1 MKANIETVEPVIRP
15 VAAKPAPVSTARST
29 VRPFGFA
36 ATMAQPVLFH
46 AWRA

>member
-15 VAAKPAPVSTARST
+15 VAAKTAATPAVRST
-29 VRPFGFA
+29 FRPLGFA
-36 ATMAQPVLFH
+36 AAMTQPVLFH

>member
-15 VAAKPAPVSTARST
+15 VAARSAATLTARST
-29 VRPFGFA
+29 VRPLGFA
-36 ATMAQPVLFH
+36 AALTQPVLFH